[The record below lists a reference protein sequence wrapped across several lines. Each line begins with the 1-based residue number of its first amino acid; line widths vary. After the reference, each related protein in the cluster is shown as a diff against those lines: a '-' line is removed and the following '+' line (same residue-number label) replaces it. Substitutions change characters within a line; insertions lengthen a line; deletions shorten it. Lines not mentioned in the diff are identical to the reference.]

1 MIILGLAMSPAG
13 SLEAV
18 SQIRRLSRAPII
30 VMSVRHETPAKLAA
44 LGAGADDYI
53 TKPFPMEEVLART
66 RTILRRTSSRLAEPI
81 RDVYSYRCGELQVD
95 LPGNRV
101 TLGGEAVHLTPN
113 NQLGMGLATG
123 ASQEYREGGL
133 APAVPA
139 RSLGAGIWQRRR
151 LREGLHCPSAQKV
164 GT

>member
-101 TLGGEAVHLTPN
+101 TLGGEAGQSRLNQGAPRGGSPRPN
-113 NQLGMGLATG
+113 
-123 ASQEYREGGL
+123 
-133 APAVPA
+133 
-139 RSLGAGIWQRRR
+139 R
-151 LREGLHCPSAQKV
+151 L
-164 GT
+164 